1 MHIIVC
7 IKSVVRSAPGGIAR
21 RSADNSDLNPFDR
34 PAVEAALQLKNAHG
48 GTVTLLS
55 MGPPVASAALSE
67 GLAMGADRAVLISDR
82 ALAGSDTLITS
93 DVLAA
98 GIQRLAPFAFVL
110 FGVRSMDSD
119 TGQVG
124 PQTAA
129 RLKLPFIGGVK
140 ALKLEAG
147 TWRLR
152 RTMDDWEE
160 VWKVTPPAAAT
171 IHARAFRPRAVSLMG
186 IGRTYARPMIE
197 TWQLKDLAIDENGV
211 GLSGSPTRVS
221 ALRTVDRNR
230 RCRLLTGEPREQTE
244 ALLAH
249 LNERGL
255 LQ

>member
-7 IKSVVRSAPGGIAR
+7 IKSVVKSAPGGIAR

-34 PAVEAALQLKNAHG
+34 PAIEAALQLKSVHG

-55 MGPPVASAALSE
+55 MGPPIASSVLSE

-98 GIQRLAPFAFVL
+98 GIKRLAPFDFAL

-129 RLKLPFIGGVK
+129 RLDLPFIGGVK
-140 ALKLEAG
+140 TLVREAG
-147 TWRLR
+147 TWHLR
-152 RTMDDWEE
+152 RSMDDWEE
-160 VWKVTPPAAAT
+160 VWQVNPPAAAT
-171 IHARAFRPRAVSLMG
+171 IHARAFRPRAVSLVG
-186 IGRTYARPMIE
+186 IGRTYAQPMLE
-197 TWQLKDLAIDENGV
+197 TWCLKDLEITAEGA
-211 GLSGSPTRVS
+211 GLHGSPTRVS
-221 ALRTVDRNR
+221 ALKTIDRNR
-230 RCRLLTGEPREQTE
+230 RCRLLAGEPREQVE
-244 ALLAH
+244 ALLTH
-249 LNERGL
+249 LAERGL
-255 LQ
+255 LE